1 MQADT
6 IKRDVILLKLFG
18 ISSCDSCRKAKN
30 WLKEREL
37 ACDFHDLRDDGL
49 DVQTLERW
57 MTRMDW
63 QKFLNTRSLTWRKI
77 PEVDRAEITKD
88 RAIALM
94 LEHPTLV
101 KRPVL
106 ECKKFIAVGFSAAN
120 YQKIFDQI

>member
-1 MQADT
+1 MLT
-6 IKRDVILLKLFG
+6 LFG
-18 ISSCDSCRKAKN
+18 ISSCDSCRKARK
-30 WLKEREL
+30 WLTERDL
-37 ACDFHDLRDDGL
+37 TCDFHDLRDDGL

-57 MTRMDW
+57 MQRMDW

-77 PEVDRAEITKD
+77 PEVDRAEMTKD

-106 ECKKFIAVGFSAAN
+106 ECKKFIAVGFSAEN
-120 YQKIFDQI
+120 YQKIFDQV